1 MNADAG
7 DMEVD
12 PTLVYLHKEEIQ
24 GGESAEA

>member
-7 DMEVD
+7 DIEVD

-24 GGESAEA
+24 EGESVEA